1 MKSLSKQLLV
11 GLLFIAV
18 GYACIYSLSNFV
30 ERNRIAIPETYTDED
45 LVFEGKRIK
54 GFALGAE
61 GLLADWYWIRALQ
74 YIGGKVLNSENENI
88 NLEDLGSLNPRL
100 LYPLLDN
107 ATDLDPHFFTAYSY
121 GAIVLPAIDKDQ
133 AIKLTEKGIAA
144 NPQEW
149 RLHQYLGYIH
159 WRLGSFEKAAEV
171 YEQGSRVAGAPQF
184 LNMMAAKMRADG
196 GSRDTARQM
205 YQQMTDEAAD
215 EQTRTV
221 GVLRLQQLDA
231 LDELDAI
238 NIELE
243 KFRNQN
249 GRCVSNGSEL
259 LSLLK
264 NVRLPAGRDF
274 RIDANRN
281 LVDPTGV
288 PYALRTTDCRAVID
302 PKKSKLPPN

>member
-1 MKSLSKQLLV
+1 MKSFSKQLLV
-11 GLLFIAV
+11 GLLFIAA
-18 GYACIYSLSNFV
+18 GYACIYALSNFV
-30 ERNRIAIPETYTDED
+30 ERNRVAIPEAYADED
-45 LVFEGKRIK
+45 LAFEGKRIK
-54 GFALGAE
+54 DFALGAE
-61 GLLADWYWIRALQ
+61 GLLADWYWMRALQ

-107 ATDLDPHFFTAYSY
+107 ATDLDPHFLTAYSY
-121 GAIVLPAIDKDQ
+121 GAIVLPAIDKQQ

-144 NPQEW
+144 NPTEW

-159 WRLGSFEKAAEV
+159 WRLGNFEKAAEV

-196 GSRDTARQM
+196 GSRETARQM
-205 YQQMTDEAAD
+205 YQEMANGATD
-215 EQTRTV
+215 EQTRSV
-221 GVLRLQQLDA
+221 GVLRLQQLEA

-243 KFRNQN
+243 KFREGN
-249 GRCVSNGSEL
+249 GRCISTGAEL

-264 NVRLPAGRDF
+264 NVKLPTGKDF
-274 RIDANRN
+274 RVDANRN
-281 LVDPTGV
+281 LVDPTGA
-288 PYALRTTDCRAVID
+288 PYALRTTECKAVID
-302 PKKSKLPPN
+302 RAKSKLPAN

>member
-1 MKSLSKQLLV
+1 M
-11 GLLFIAV
+11 LFIAV

-30 ERNRIAIPETYTDED
+30 ERNRVAIPETYTDED

-107 ATDLDPHFFTAYSY
+107 ATDLDPHFLTAYSY
-121 GAIVLPAIDKDQ
+121 GAIVLPAIDKRQ

-159 WRLGSFEKAAEV
+159 WRLGNFEKAAEV

-281 LVDPTGV
+281 LVDPTGA
-288 PYALRTTDCRAVID
+288 PYALRTTECKAVID
-302 PKKSKLPPN
+302 LKKSKLPSN

>member
-1 MKSLSKQLLV
+1 MTFSKQLSA
-11 GLLFIAV
+11 GLLFIAAAYV
-18 GYACIYSLSNFV
+18 CVYALSNFV
-30 ERNRIAIPETYTDED
+30 ERNRVAIPETYTDED

-61 GLLADWYWIRALQ
+61 GLLADWYWMRALQ

-107 ATDLDPHFFTAYSY
+107 ATDLDPHFLTAYSY
-121 GAIVLPAIDKDQ
+121 GAIVLPAIDKQQ

-159 WRLGSFEKAAEV
+159 WRLGNFEKAAEV
-171 YEQGSRVAGAPQF
+171 YEQGSRVAGAAQF

-196 GSRDTARQM
+196 GSRETARQM
-205 YQQMTDEAAD
+205 YQQMANEATD
-215 EQTRTV
+215 EQTRSV
-221 GVLRLQQLDA
+221 GVVRLQQLDA

-238 NIELE
+238 NVELE

-281 LVDPTGV
+281 LVDPTGA
-288 PYALRTTDCRAVID
+288 PYALRTTECKAVID
-302 PKKSKLPPN
+302 LKKSKLPSN

>member
-1 MKSLSKQLLV
+1 MKSFSKQLLV

-30 ERNRIAIPETYTDED
+30 ERNRVAIPETYTDED

-107 ATDLDPHFFTAYSY
+107 ATDLDPHFLTAYSY
-121 GAIVLPAIDKDQ
+121 GAIVLPAIDKRQ

-159 WRLGSFEKAAEV
+159 WRLGNFEKAAEV

-205 YQQMTDEAAD
+205 YQQMSDEAAD

-281 LVDPTGV
+281 LVDPTGA
-288 PYALRTTDCRAVID
+288 PYALRTTECKAVID
-302 PKKSKLPPN
+302 LKKSKLPSN